1 MTEDTDL
8 TRFIV
13 DALEDLKALDIRIL
27 DVRGQTSVT
36 DFLVIASGTSSR
48 HVKSLADHVAQEM
61 KAKHGV
67 GAPRAGVYPFTDG
80 SSTGQLDTTSK
91 TLSEAYE
98 LIVKQ
103 RLQTL
108 QTDCRGLGIP
118 VIACITVDP
127 IGKVLRPLFG
137 GSR

>member
-13 DALEDLKALDIRIL
+13 DALEDLKALDIRIV

-48 HVKSLADHVAQEM
+48 HVKSLADHVAHEM

-67 GAPRAGVYPFTDG
+67 GALG
-80 SSTGQLDTTSK
+80 SEGADAAEWVLVDFDSVVLHVMQPPIREFYDL
-91 TLSEAYE
+91 E
-98 LIVKQ
+98 
-103 RLQTL
+103 RLWER
-108 QTDCRGLGIP
+108 RGRG
-118 VIACITVDP
+118 ADEE
-127 IGKVLRPLFG
+127 
-137 GSR
+137 SAH

>member
-1 MTEDTDL
+1 MTEDTNL

-13 DALEDLKALDIRIL
+13 DALEDLKALDIRIV

-67 GAPRAGVYPFTDG
+67 GALG
-80 SSTGQLDTTSK
+80 SEGADAAEWVLVDFDSVVLHVMQPPIREFYDL
-91 TLSEAYE
+91 E
-98 LIVKQ
+98 
-103 RLQTL
+103 RLWER
-108 QTDCRGLGIP
+108 RGRG
-118 VIACITVDP
+118 ADEE
-127 IGKVLRPLFG
+127 
-137 GSR
+137 SAH

>member
-13 DALEDLKALDIRIL
+13 DALEDLKALDIRIV

-67 GAPRAGVYPFTDG
+67 GALG
-80 SSTGQLDTTSK
+80 SEGADAAEWVLVDFDSVVLHVMQPPIREFYDLERLWERRGRDADEES
-91 TLSEAYE
+91 AY
-98 LIVKQ
+98 
-103 RLQTL
+103 
-108 QTDCRGLGIP
+108 
-118 VIACITVDP
+118 
-127 IGKVLRPLFG
+127 
-137 GSR
+137 

>member
-13 DALEDLKALDIRIL
+13 DALEDLKALDIRIV

-48 HVKSLADHVAQEM
+48 HVKSLADHVAHEM

-67 GAPRAGVYPFTDG
+67 GALG
-80 SSTGQLDTTSK
+80 SEGADAAEWVLVDFDSVVLHVMQPPIR
-91 TLSEAYE
+91 E
-98 LIVKQ
+98 LYDLE
-103 RLQTL
+103 RLWER
-108 QTDCRGLGIP
+108 RGRD
-118 VIACITVDP
+118 AEEE
-127 IGKVLRPLFG
+127 
-137 GSR
+137 SAH

>member
-13 DALEDLKALDIRIL
+13 DALEDLKALDIRIV

-48 HVKSLADHVAQEM
+48 HVKSLADHVAHEM

-67 GAPRAGVYPFTDG
+67 GALGSEGADAAEWVLVDFDSVVLHVMQPPIREFYDLERLWERRGRDG
-80 SSTGQLDTTSK
+80 DEES
-91 TLSEAYE
+91 AH
-98 LIVKQ
+98 
-103 RLQTL
+103 
-108 QTDCRGLGIP
+108 
-118 VIACITVDP
+118 
-127 IGKVLRPLFG
+127 
-137 GSR
+137 

>member
-13 DALEDLKALDIRIL
+13 DALEDLKALDIRIV

-48 HVKSLADHVAQEM
+48 HVKSLADHVAHEM

-67 GAPRAGVYPFTDG
+67 GALGSEGVDAAEWVLVDFDSVVLHVMQPPIREFYD
-80 SSTGQLDTTSK
+80 L
-91 TLSEAYE
+91 E
-98 LIVKQ
+98 
-103 RLQTL
+103 RLWER
-108 QTDCRGLGIP
+108 RGRD
-118 VIACITVDP
+118 ADEE
-127 IGKVLRPLFG
+127 
-137 GSR
+137 SAH

>member
-13 DALEDLKALDIRIL
+13 DALEDLKALDIRIV

-48 HVKSLADHVAQEM
+48 HVKSLADHVAHEM

-67 GAPRAGVYPFTDG
+67 GALGSEGADAAEWVLVDFDSVVLHVMNMRTSASLSNSPRVA
-80 SSTGQLDTTSK
+80 TT
-91 TLSEAYE
+91 
-98 LIVKQ
+98 
-103 RLQTL
+103 
-108 QTDCRGLGIP
+108 
-118 VIACITVDP
+118 
-127 IGKVLRPLFG
+127 
-137 GSR
+137 GSRPTNSGIKP

>member
-13 DALEDLKALDIRIL
+13 DALEDLKALDIRII

-61 KAKHGV
+61 KVKHGV
-67 GAPRAGVYPFTDG
+67 EALGSEGADAAEWVLVDFDSVVLHVMQPPIREFYD
-80 SSTGQLDTTSK
+80 L
-91 TLSEAYE
+91 E
-98 LIVKQ
+98 
-103 RLQTL
+103 RLWER
-108 QTDCRGLGIP
+108 RGRD
-118 VIACITVDP
+118 ADEE
-127 IGKVLRPLFG
+127 
-137 GSR
+137 SAH

>member
-13 DALEDLKALDIRIL
+13 DALEDLKALDIRIV

-48 HVKSLADHVAQEM
+48 HVKSLADHVAHEM

-67 GAPRAGVYPFTDG
+67 GALG
-80 SSTGQLDTTSK
+80 SEGADAAEWVLVDFDSLVLHVMQPPIREFYDL
-91 TLSEAYE
+91 E
-98 LIVKQ
+98 
-103 RLQTL
+103 RLWER
-108 QTDCRGLGIP
+108 RGRD
-118 VIACITVDP
+118 ADEE
-127 IGKVLRPLFG
+127 
-137 GSR
+137 SAH